1 MNRNLC
7 IPYYELQRTKTDR
20 WLHWRKMQVTS
31 PVTRL
36 QPSI

>member
-20 WLHWRKMQVTS
+20 
-31 PVTRL
+31 
-36 QPSI
+36 